1 MAASD
6 LFAPVGTGETAR
18 TQVRTDRG
26 MYQYG
31 GTPMGASTARTQYRD
46 QGEDY
51 LAQQSA
57 AMGRQ
62 AQARS
67 AEQQQI
73 DRLGRIASGQL
84 ASPAE
89 GELRRA
95 AAANQAQTESQA
107 ASARGGVA
115 AAMAARQQ
123 AAGLN
128 ASARQNLVGQSDI
141 VRAQAQQQAQDQ
153 LAAALAQQRQQDL
166 AMRGAALGYETGALG
181 AGMGLTDA
189 QNQLNMGYAADQQA
203 LAQGAMGA
211 EAARAR
217 LSAEQRYRDQQ
228 NFRSDLG
235 LGLSTV
241 AAAGSLL
248 SDEGA
253 KTDVRD
259 GSGPAEMLM
268 QQFAPYKYRYKGDD
282 KPRLGV
288 LAQRLAKTP
297 EGKSLVR
304 ETPKGKTIDVPQ
316 GLGAALASIGDLHR
330 RVKQLEKEAR
340 RG

>member
-1 MAASD
+1 MGRDMFSALDPQSA
-6 LFAPVGTGETAR
+6 LTTVGT
-18 TQVRTDRG
+18 RG

-31 GTPMGASTARTQYRD
+31 GTPTGAATARTQYRS
-46 QGEDY
+46 QGDDY
-51 LAQQSA
+51 AKQQGQA
-57 AMGRQ
+57 FGRSQ
-62 AQARS
+62 QARDD
-67 AEQQQI
+67 QQAQI

-84 ASPAE
+84 TSPAE
-89 GELRRA
+89 AQLRRTEA
-95 AAANQAQTESQA
+95 AGEALTSSQA
-107 ASARGGVA
+107 AGARGGVA
-115 AAMAARQQ
+115 AAMAARQN
-123 AAGLN
+123 AAAIN
-128 ASARQNLVGQSDI
+128 ASSRQNLVGQSDI

-166 AMRGAALGYETGALG
+166 AQRGAALGYETGALG
-181 AGMGLTDA
+181 SGMGLTDA
-189 QNQLNMGYAADQQA
+189 QNQLNMGYAGNQQGYAQGLDRAA
-203 LAQGAMGA
+203 LAGQQ
-211 EAARAR
+211 
-217 LSAEQRYRDQQ
+217 LQQQQDYLNQQ
-228 NFRSDLG
+228 NMRGDIG
-235 LGLSTV
+235 LGLSTL
-241 AAAGSLL
+241 ATAGALL

-288 LAQRLAKTP
+288 LAQRLEQTP

-304 ETPKGKTIDVPQ
+304 ETPKGKAIDVGQ